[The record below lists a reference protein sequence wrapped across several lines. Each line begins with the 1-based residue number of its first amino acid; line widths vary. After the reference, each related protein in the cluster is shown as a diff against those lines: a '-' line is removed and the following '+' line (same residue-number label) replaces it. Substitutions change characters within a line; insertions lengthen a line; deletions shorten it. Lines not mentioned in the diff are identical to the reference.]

1 MYFMILLFS
10 LINFS
15 LYFFFFNDTAT
26 PEIYTLSLHDAL
38 PIFRQRPTATFLPSQ
53 RICERCYCSGRQQNQ
68 AVLRRHRLKERQ
80 YAQSYTRFL
89 VCGVVCLGSAG
100 RHNLHAD
107 SAPRP
112 TESYA
117 HEASNS
123 STTKPRRTT
132 DHCYRECCVPTRCRS
147 QFARFSNI
155 RPADRS
161 ARNLSIHPQGRPL
174 GS

>member
-1 MYFMILLFS
+1 MRCADS
-10 LINFS
+10 VQPGS
-15 LYFFFFNDTAT
+15 SGRAGDHHVCA
-26 PEIYTLSLHDAL
+26 PRRGA
-38 PIFRQRPTATFLPSQ
+38 RQRPTATFLPSQ

-68 AVLRRHRLKERQ
+68 AILRRHRLKERQ

-123 STTKPRRTT
+123 STTKPRRTRSEEHT
-132 DHCYRECCVPTRCRS
+132 SELQSHSDLVCR
-147 QFARFSNI
+147 
-155 RPADRS
+155 
-161 ARNLSIHPQGRPL
+161 LL
-174 GS
+174 LEKKKEK